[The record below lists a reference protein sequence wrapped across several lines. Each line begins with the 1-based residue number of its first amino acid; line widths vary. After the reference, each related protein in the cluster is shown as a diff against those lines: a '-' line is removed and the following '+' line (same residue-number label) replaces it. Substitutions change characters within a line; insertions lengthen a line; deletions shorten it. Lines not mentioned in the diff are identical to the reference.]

1 MVLLVDGNADAERVA
16 VWQCIGCGKIDGP
29 RPCVGVCEDRKV
41 EIVYAYAYDEALAQ
55 LASVRRR
62 AEALEAVVRQLAR
75 TTPRAGEWERSY
87 QALQGQARRAL
98 AGLAADAGEDTGKP

>member
-1 MVLLVDGNADAERVA
+1 MVLLVDSNADAERVA

-29 RPCVGVCEDRKV
+29 RPCVGICEDRKV

-55 LASVRRR
+55 RAAAQRR

-87 QALQGQARRAL
+87 QALQVQARRTL
-98 AGLAADAGEDTGKP
+98 AGLAADAGADTGKP

>member
-1 MVLLVDGNADAERVA
+1 MVLLADGNADAERVA

-55 LASVRRR
+55 LTSVHRR
-62 AEALEAVVRQLAR
+62 AAALEALVRQFVR
-75 TTPRAGEWERSY
+75 TTPREGEWERSY
-87 QALQGQARRAL
+87 RALQDQARRTLESL
-98 AGLAADAGEDTGKP
+98 ATETGRDTGKP